1 MKVRINILLVFL
13 LLSLMSC
20 GVSKSLK
27 DVPDVS
33 SYNQQIPKREK
44 ISDSSFITEKGYL
57 TKNKFGQWE
66 MFVSGDPYQIGLN
79 TGSLTQELFEEQE
92 HAFLSKVDELVPS
105 KFKQYLLRKMLA
117 WYNRKMYLHVP
128 EEYKSE
134 ILGVSK

>member
-33 SYNQQIPKREK
+33 SYNQHVPKREK

-66 MFVSGDPYQIGLN
+66 MFVSGDP
-79 TGSLTQELFEEQE
+79 
-92 HAFLSKVDELVPS
+92 
-105 KFKQYLLRKMLA
+105 
-117 WYNRKMYLHVP
+117 
-128 EEYKSE
+128 
-134 ILGVSK
+134 